1 MEVEGFVLCLEGC
14 WYLAGVSQ
22 VRMGRITEELLN
34 SRNSRSV
41 VKVVE
46 EWWEGGRFPSKS
58 SCSG

>member
-14 WYLAGVSQ
+14 WYLAGVSH
-22 VRMGRITEELLN
+22 VRMERIPKELLS
-34 SRNSRSV
+34 SRSTRSV

-46 EWWEGGRFPSKS
+46 EWWEGGSFPSKS